1 MARASRLTEVG
12 DLRLIYFVKHQILLC
27 CDTRQNAEMCKT
39 TPILYRRTVLTCS
52 YSLLLGLKAQIH
64 VNFDKEREYR
74 EYRAMCTL
82 TSVVRS
88 NSWSY
93 PQQRVNADLRKVG
106 IGWTSHVKIILRK
119 LEQPYR
125 TKQHQ
130 PFQIV
135 VEDRQIRHR
144 RHN

>member
-1 MARASRLTEVG
+1 MARASRLTEMG

-93 PQQRVNADLRKVG
+93 HNRESMQISEKLASVG
-106 IGWTSHVKIILRK
+106 QATSK
-119 LEQPYR
+119 LYCFSWNNHIER
-125 TKQHQ
+125 NSISRFK
-130 PFQIV
+130 
-135 VEDRQIRHR
+135 
-144 RHN
+144 